1 MLDFAPQFILFPTTD
16 NLRKTNPC
24 SLLPFKFCPLLQELG
39 ISVLSDLQ
47 RQRESILHSRDT
59 LGTVDANISKAR
71 DVLSVM
77 SRRIVQNKLIMW
89 GVIALLAGA
98 IGLILW
104 AKIA

>member
-1 MLDFAPQFILFPTTD
+1 MRVHL
-16 NLRKTNPC
+16 NP
-24 SLLPFKFCPLLQELG
+24 FFCAQDLG

-59 LGTVDANISKAR
+59 LAAVDASVGKAR
-71 DVLSVM
+71 QVLATM
-77 SRRIVQNKLIMW
+77 SRRITQNKVIMW

-98 IGLILW
+98 IGLVVW